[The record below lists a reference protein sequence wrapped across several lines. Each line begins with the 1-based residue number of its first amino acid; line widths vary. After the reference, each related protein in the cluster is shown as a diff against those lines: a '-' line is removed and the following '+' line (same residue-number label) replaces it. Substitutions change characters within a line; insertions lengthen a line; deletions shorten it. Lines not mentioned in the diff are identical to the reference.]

1 MDPELV
7 KAKARQYSA
16 EYYYRHQEAVRRKR
30 IVALMQKGHMPKL
43 STLQRYQLQATT

>member
-16 EYYYRHQEAVRRKR
+16 EYYYRHLEAVRRKR
-30 IVALMQKGHMPKL
+30 IIALMEKGHTPKV
-43 STLQRYQLQATT
+43 STLQKYQLQESA

>member
-30 IVALMQKGHMPKL
+30 IVALMQRGHTPKV
-43 STLQRYQLQATT
+43 STLEKYQLQATA